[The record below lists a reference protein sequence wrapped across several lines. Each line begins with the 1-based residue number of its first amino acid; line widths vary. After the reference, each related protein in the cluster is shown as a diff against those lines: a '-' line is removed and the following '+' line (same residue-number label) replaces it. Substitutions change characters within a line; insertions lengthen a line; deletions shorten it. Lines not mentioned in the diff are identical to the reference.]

1 MEDTVRPVLPV
12 VMPEDPVNGKNE
24 RLESVLESALR
35 GTRPVWLCTP
45 EETENYF
52 RAHRPKKG
60 EEYRPVLFAA
70 GLGEDG
76 VNTGLTGLFRLL
88 RGDQGLLEGYAGGV
102 IADGMSDLY
111 TKSAAR
117 ELVFT
122 ANCAGCAF
130 VGRPLVEATR
140 TLSNFTISAQI
151 LSTDELTAYHQ
162 CAAVLVQEILS
173 FRRNGPGNAAH
184 FLSSR
189 EEERGEEMPGTLPA
203 DGRRPNLLVLHAS
216 LRKTSNTLALWHRT
230 AEYLRDDLDI
240 REISLQNGT
249 LYDCAGCPYHTC
261 LHYGERGSCFYGG
274 SGIMAESVYPAVR
287 RANGLVMICAN
298 YNDALS
304 ANLTA
309 FINRLTALF
318 RQVRFYDK
326 ALFAIVVSGY
336 SGSDIIAEQ
345 LISALNMNK
354 TFYLPAHFCMMETAN
369 NAGQALKLP
378 GIEERI
384 REFADRIRST
394 LCAEK

>member
-60 EEYRPVLFAA
+60 EEYRPGLFAA

-203 DGRRPNLLVLHAS
+203 DIEHARALAQDRGISERRSRYPGNQPAERDPLRLCGLPLSHLPS
-216 LRKTSNTLALWHRT
+216 LRGARQLL
-230 AEYLRDDLDI
+230 LRRDHGGVRLSRGAARERARHDL
-240 REISLQNGT
+240 REL
-249 LYDCAGCPYHTC
+249 
-261 LHYGERGSCFYGG
+261 
-274 SGIMAESVYPAVR
+274 
-287 RANGLVMICAN
+287 
-298 YNDALS
+298 
-304 ANLTA
+304 
-309 FINRLTALF
+309 
-318 RQVRFYDK
+318 
-326 ALFAIVVSGY
+326 
-336 SGSDIIAEQ
+336 
-345 LISALNMNK
+345 
-354 TFYLPAHFCMMETAN
+354 
-369 NAGQALKLP
+369 
-378 GIEERI
+378 
-384 REFADRIRST
+384 
-394 LCAEK
+394 